1 MKASR
6 CLTVVSCD
14 SGALALPPQKV
25 ETFRISHSVHYI
37 SVNQSL
43 WARRIGEK
51 LKEKKC
57 RALLSGR
64 SYCRP
69 DSLTSW
75 RQCCS
80 CVKPPALF
88 VQSAS
93 VVGVWMGPASSLTQI
108 TMLKLCE
115 TEWRISFPPSCGLTT
130 LLKNGCFKHI
140 REIKPRIN
148 AFRQG
153 RKGKTTV
160 AKSAVSV
167 QPHFPSPSRLLH
179 LLPSS
184 LLSPPSLAPT
194 PELWGGLQIDKQR
207 DEDMVRKDGRLLLYW
222 CVLLVY
228 SLSVHVCSRPL
239 MCSEWLRTELTKFFF
254 FVVVGRALFGGGKKL
269 KWPILSVATCGNKS
283 ETDEETTQEKPAG
296 ARYVAYRAALER
308 AETRM
313 RLMPVRTAHVPL
325 MLLYSSS
332 PFCADPPV
340 QKHAGSS
347 STFP

>member
-1 MKASR
+1 MGNESFKVFDSCVLWFWHLGSAPPKSR
-6 CLTVVSCD
+6 NV
-14 SGALALPPQKV
+14 Q
-25 ETFRISHSVHYI
+25 
-37 SVNQSL
+37 NQSQCSL
-43 WARRIGEK
+43 HFCQSIIVSQQNWRKADGK
-51 LKEKKC
+51 T
-57 RALLSGR
+57 LSGSAFR
-64 SYCRP
+64 KELL
-69 DSLTSW
+69 SLTSW

-93 VVGVWMGPASSLTQI
+93 VVGVWMGPAFSLTQI

-115 TEWRISFPPSCGLTT
+115 TECRISFPPSCGLTT

-160 AKSAVSV
+160 AKSTVSV

-184 LLSPPSLAPT
+184 PLSPPSLAPT

-239 MCSEWLRTELTKFFF
+239 MCSEWLRTELTEFFF
-254 FVVVGRALFGGGKKL
+254 CCCC
-269 KWPILSVATCGNKS
+269 W
-283 ETDEETTQEKPAG
+283 
-296 ARYVAYRAALER
+296 
-308 AETRM
+308 
-313 RLMPVRTAHVPL
+313 
-325 MLLYSSS
+325 
-332 PFCADPPV
+332 
-340 QKHAGSS
+340 
-347 STFP
+347 